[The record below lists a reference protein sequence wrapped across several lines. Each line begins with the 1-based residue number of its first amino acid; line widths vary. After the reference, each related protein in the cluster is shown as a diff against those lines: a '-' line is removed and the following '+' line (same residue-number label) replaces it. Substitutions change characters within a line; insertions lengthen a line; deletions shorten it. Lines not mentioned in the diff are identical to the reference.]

1 LAWFIAIS
9 LLGAAVPT
17 LGQGK
22 RITSRAA
29 KRHVG
34 QQATVCGRVASWRR
48 TSEQGNPTF
57 LDFDKTYPDQSFS
70 VVIWARY
77 HTRFRDPEDYRNKNI
92 CVTGQIGSH
101 RGHPEM
107 IISDPSQLTAETFAA
122 EVFAPAYRGPSTLGH
137 GPR

>member
-1 LAWFIAIS
+1 MPGFSFDLHMSIRPARSLAWFIAIS

-22 RITSRAA
+22 RITRRDA

-48 TSEQGNPTF
+48 TSEQGNATF
-57 LDFDKTYPDQSFS
+57 LDFDKTYPQSFS

-77 HTRFRDPEDYRNKNI
+77 RTRFRDPEDYRNKNI
-92 CVTGQIGSH
+92 CVTGRIGSH
-101 RGHPEM
+101 RGQPEM
-107 IISDPSQLTAETFAA
+107 IISDPSQLTAD
-122 EVFAPAYRGPSTLGH
+122 
-137 GPR
+137 